1 MSQLAHLS
9 TANEIK
15 REVMQPFL
23 RKRRQ
28 SVFGKKKKKKKKPK
42 GVTFTV
48 VSSTL
53 ILIKCLVI

>member
-15 REVMQPFL
+15 QEVMQPFL

-28 SVFGKKKKKKKKPK
+28 SVFGKKNNKKKNLKE
-42 GVTFTV
+42 
-48 VSSTL
+48 
-53 ILIKCLVI
+53 

>member
-15 REVMQPFL
+15 QEVMQPFL

-28 SVFGKKKKKKKKPK
+28 SVFGKKKKKNLKE
-42 GVTFTV
+42 
-48 VSSTL
+48 
-53 ILIKCLVI
+53 